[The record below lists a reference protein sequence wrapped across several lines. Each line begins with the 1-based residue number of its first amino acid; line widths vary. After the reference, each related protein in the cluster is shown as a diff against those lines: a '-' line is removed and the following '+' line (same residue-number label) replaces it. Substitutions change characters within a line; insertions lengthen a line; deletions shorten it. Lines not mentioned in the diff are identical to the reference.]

1 MFLSHFSRLRAGC
14 FHSLSPSTV
23 TIIFNEQWRG
33 GGWWA
38 QTQHWWETVMGR
50 DYVSSLTSSVLD
62 KNWVT
67 RQWDRGDH
75 SGVLSYNQGFLPDN
89 KEFIGLSRLVIKP
102 RIYTLQILNTLS
114 CPCNFARQTKSNY
127 LMPFLLPG
135 VRILQL
141 WIALK
146 STH

>member
-1 MFLSHFSRLRAGC
+1 MA
-14 FHSLSPSTV
+14 
-23 TIIFNEQWRG
+23 
-33 GGWWA
+33 
-38 QTQHWWETVMGR
+38 R

-67 RQWDRGDH
+67 RQGDRGDH
-75 SGVLSYNQGFLPDN
+75 SSVLSYNQGFLPDN
-89 KEFIGLSRLVIKP
+89 KEFIGLSRLV
-102 RIYTLQILNTLS
+102 IYTLQILNTLS

-141 WIALK
+141 
-146 STH
+146 